1 MVRLASRLAE
11 LAGGL
16 GALIGQTNVNM
27 IRAELEGLPRSRSGD
42 YVNVARGNCRRLIPG
57 NEMYEFSFLEKQLTG
72 SIENVL
78 RYINI
83 DTGVRT
89 SILDA
94 TTVDP
99 VSVIPDG
106 VGLFRIA
113 NGALLKRAN
122 EDIIRLFSAEINYS
136 SMTPKYDKKFTA
148 LFWQYTGERVFQLDR
163 VLGSLRSNRYFSI
176 ADIITRIYIPLL
188 RDVLILSDDD
198 IQKSSTEIIHY
209 TENEE
214 TGLEQHIDNVTR
226 TGGVMGPVC
235 SISFSSERDFDL
247 LPCLTAG
254 SPMRI
259 HTVPGDVL
267 IIDSDARVL
276 WSHSVPFGENGKNR
290 YSIIIRP
297 LVRWKGA
304 HRKIGCPVKPL
315 SNLFFDTTDVL
326 KHSASG
332 GSAESGGFTMV
343 AKKGKNTP
351 LPVGRGSTLDPEK
364 TAEGEMEG
372 ALTPSFDGKSIDTDR
387 IDLNVKRFWKGV
399 NVSCDFESFR
409 GQEVPTSD
417 MPISLFRNEKWRRL
431 NCNTNPLTIAEVYG
445 HDGADTLTF
454 IHSFENCKIHCASTV
469 ERLELLKANVA
480 EFREGFNK
488 ITYYSDIREFRDSL
502 VSNPISILYIDPPWT
517 KASGGTRPSEL
528 TKASRGR
535 RPSEL
540 TQAEMTDRIYNDVI
554 MHVSNWD
561 NIQCICLKVRHDWD
575 PEYNIITKPK
585 SLLIGYFYV
594 QKLMITSRNGK
605 AHYYHTI
612 SRMQMSPE
620 KHMYPPPP

>member
-1 MVRLASRLAE
+1 MVRRASRLAE

-42 YVNVARGNCRRLIPG
+42 YVNVARRNCSRLIPG
-57 NEMYEFSFLEKQLTG
+57 NKMYGFPFKEKQLTG

-89 SILDA
+89 SISDA
-94 TTVDP
+94 TTDDP

-106 VGLFRIA
+106 VGLFRIQEA
-113 NGALLKRAN
+113 GKTLLQRAN
-122 EDIIRLFSAEINYS
+122 KDIIRLFSHTRNYS

-148 LFWQYTGERVFQLDR
+148 LFWQYPRERVFQLNR

-176 ADIITRIYIPLL
+176 VDIITRIYIPLL

-226 TGGVMGPVC
+226 TDGVMGPVC
-235 SISFSSERDFDL
+235 SISFSSDRDFDL

-297 LVRWKGA
+297 LVRWKDA
-304 HRKIGCPVKPL
+304 RRKIGCPVKPL
-315 SNLFFDTTDVL
+315 SELFFDTTDVL

-332 GSAESGGFTMV
+332 VSVDPSGFTMV
-343 AKKGKNTP
+343 AKKKEKSMQ
-351 LPVGRGSTLDPEK
+351 LPVGRGSTLDPGT
-364 TAEGEMEG
+364 TAAGEMNG
-372 ALTPSFDGKSIDTDR
+372 ALTPPFDGKSIDTDR
-387 IDLNVKRFWKGV
+387 IDLNVKRFWKGI

-480 EFREGFNK
+480 EFREGVDQ
-488 ITYYSDIREFRDSL
+488 ITYYSDIQKFRDSL
-502 VSNPISILYIDPPWT
+502 VSNSISILYIDAPWT

-528 TKASRGR
+528 TQK
-535 RPSEL
+535 
-540 TQAEMTDRIYNDVI
+540 EMTDRIYDDVI
-554 MHVSNWD
+554 RHVSKWD
-561 NIQCICLKVRHDWD
+561 KIQCICLKVRHDWD
-575 PEYNIITKPK
+575 PEYNIITKPN
-585 SLLIGYFYV
+585 SPLAGYFYV
-594 QKLMITSRNGK
+594 QKLTIKSRRGNT
-605 AHYYHTI
+605 HYYHTI

-620 KHMYPPPP
+620 KHMYPPPTLIPVM